1 MDFVHNGDVNVKPAA
16 DLMYI
21 IPMEIGNYSYGIIMY
36 IIPIEIGNY
45 SFGII
50 MYIIPMEIG

>member
-21 IPMEIGNYSYGIIMY
+21 IPMEIGNYSYGIRKLFLWKS
-36 IIPIEIGNY
+36 E
-45 SFGII
+45 
-50 MYIIPMEIG
+50 IIPME